1 MIGTKFNQ
9 LSKLAISP
17 SLQAKNDR
25 QGFRVVVYQFYLGQF
40 CDDLGFLLGGENWFL
55 ASSFGCGG
63 RI

>member
-25 QGFRVVVYQFYLGQF
+25 QDFCVVVHQFYLWRLCG
-40 CDDLGFLLGGENWFL
+40 DLGFLLGWESQFL
-55 ASSFGCGG
+55 ASGFGCGG